1 MIFGSGNGHFNNS
14 EMVDIDLTYLNEISG
29 GDKEFIDEMIQ
40 TFLEETPKEL
50 VIMEQQLAT
59 TDWVELSKTAHK
71 LKSSI
76 KMFGMNELRDEVLHI
91 EQSGKNSE
99 NLDTL
104 GEQVVHFMDHCREG
118 MDELRKHL

>member
-1 MIFGSGNGHFNNS
+1 MIFGCGNGHFNYS

-29 GDKEFIDEMIQ
+29 GDKEFIGEMIE

-50 VIMEQQLAT
+50 AIMEQQLAS
-59 TDWVELSKTAHK
+59 TDWVELAKTAHK

-76 KMFGMNELRDEVLHI
+76 KMFGMNQLRDEVLYI

-104 GEQVVHFMDHCREG
+104 GEHVTRFMDNCREG
-118 MDELRKHL
+118 MEALAKHL